1 LIDFSESTAKCCLR
15 WSLTGGSAFVDRE
28 LMAFAYHD
36 PTPDRVLR
44 ATGQEWCSPDSFDCS
59 YYNEKTRL
67 PTRKGVTD
75 AKQARELIDEQKFF
89 GNQYLA

>member
-1 LIDFSESTAKCCLR
+1 
-15 WSLTGGSAFVDRE
+15 
-28 LMAFAYHD
+28 MAFAYHD

-67 PTRKGVTD
+67 PTRKVFPG
-75 AKQARELIDEQKFF
+75 AKQAREFIDENDFL
-89 GNQYLA
+89 GNRYIA